1 MLQVIISPAKQ
12 MRVTQDT
19 FSVQGIPPFAHQAAR
34 LHQALLSI
42 ENIDGADGLQALWN
56 VSDKLLASCMD
67 TLHEFAPVLREADLA
82 DSGIARRISPAI
94 MSHHGIQYQSMAPEV
109 MDAKQL
115 AWLQS
120 HLWILSGLYGCVR
133 PFHAVEP
140 YRLEM
145 GAKLAVDDARDLY
158 AFWGD
163 KLARATAPAGSNT
176 TIVNLAS
183 VEYAKA
189 VLPHLADDATAV
201 TCLFGEGIR
210 NGKPIQR
217 STASKKARGSM
228 VRWMAE
234 NKLEDASELTAFN
247 IGYRHIPELSDK
259 NTLVFMNAQAGPPF
273 PNTPL
278 LRQAIGLCNL
288 ARRAILVGNL
298 NVLYVGYR
306 NARRRFQAPF
316 RQRDIHGRGH
326 IPLIFELDRQCFE
339 RLIKRHAFDFLARNR
354 PTAQLQL
361 HKLVARIPVV
371 ARRGHRVATSDL
383 HRHDRQGIVGLK
395 LPGSAATTAERPNT
409 KGNHQHGKHR
419 KTNRDQPMV
428 CTVLLGRHVPLRR
441 SI

>member
-19 FSVQGIPPFAHQAAR
+19 FSVHGIPPFAHHTAR

-42 ENIDGADGLQALWN
+42 ESIDGAGGLQALWN
-56 VSDKLLASCMD
+56 ASDKLLASCMD

-82 DSGIARRISPAI
+82 DSVIARRISPAV
-94 MSHHGIQYQSMAPEV
+94 MSYHGIQYQSMAPEV
-109 MDAKQL
+109 MDAEQL

-163 KLARATAPAGSNT
+163 KLARAIAPAGSNT

-259 NTLVFMNAQAGPPF
+259 NTLVFMNAQA
-273 PNTPL
+273 
-278 LRQAIGLCNL
+278 Q
-288 ARRAILVGNL
+288 
-298 NVLYVGYR
+298 
-306 NARRRFQAPF
+306 
-316 RQRDIHGRGH
+316 
-326 IPLIFELDRQCFE
+326 
-339 RLIKRHAFDFLARNR
+339 
-354 PTAQLQL
+354 
-361 HKLVARIPVV
+361 
-371 ARRGHRVATSDL
+371 
-383 HRHDRQGIVGLK
+383 
-395 LPGSAATTAERPNT
+395 
-409 KGNHQHGKHR
+409 
-419 KTNRDQPMV
+419 
-428 CTVLLGRHVPLRR
+428 
-441 SI
+441 